1 MLSDALELGTEGGVM
16 LVDTVLYGRL
26 KGAKVGRL
34 KSWSVK
40 KLELKKVRKL

>member
-26 KGAKVGRL
+26 KGAKVRRL
-34 KSWSVK
+34 ERWNVE